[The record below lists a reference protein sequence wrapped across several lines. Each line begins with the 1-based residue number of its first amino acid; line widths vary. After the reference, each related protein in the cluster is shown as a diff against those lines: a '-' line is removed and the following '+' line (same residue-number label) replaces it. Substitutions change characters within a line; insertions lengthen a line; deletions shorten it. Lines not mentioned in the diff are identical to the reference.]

1 MMMSARMD
9 YTTVAYMQIVQI
21 QMEVLSVLAIMDF
34 LETGR
39 LALVSDRTM
48 TCTSA
53 SGTDPEIWCGRWLMG
68 WLPIVNYILVQ
79 EGWLVNNGR
88 CLLYHPTY

>member
-39 LALVSDRTM
+39 LALVSEQCHAPVLQALIQKFGM
-48 TCTSA
+48 
-53 SGTDPEIWCGRWLMG
+53 
-68 WLPIVNYILVQ
+68 
-79 EGWLVNNGR
+79 EGGSWGG
-88 CLLYHPTY
+88 YP